1 MDHEIDSLS
10 LKIDV
15 ELNEKD
21 LIKVSKFSTAIQK
34 LQISIAKLDLDKL
47 SELEV
52 PKGLKNLQ
60 IVTQNFRAIENENKT
75 QNLFAGVDQKQITDI
90 STGIENV
97 TSGFK
102 EQEAIIEDITPELK
116 QVMNGYAKLFSQIFD
131 SRKSKEK
138 TPLDK
143 LGSTL
148 KRIKLIAFVKA
159 IRGAINFLVGGLNQ
173 GVTTLAVF
181 DKEFNASV
189 SNIKTS
195 ISQTF
200 NSLALIVRP
209 LVEAI
214 EPVIQAMSSAITN
227 IANESSKIQA
237 AIKGQATYTKINA
250 DYAED
255 YAKSMQ
261 KASAFSFDTFNTLS
275 NTSSDMYETA
285 DVNAEEIDNSQL
297 EDTKTFIEGI
307 HTLVSG
313 IGKLLGGVFEAVL
326 KIVDVLKP
334 ALGIVFDIVGQIAD
348 LVGGVIGDVVE
359 ALAPILDEIGFAL
372 EFTLKAIQLFLSPII
387 DQIKVAFKIVTDILA
402 VLSDII
408 GLRFDKVF
416 DHVKKLANDFV
427 KGFARMLDSTING
440 LIDLINHILFG
451 GINKIGELL
460 GWQKIGIF
468 FGRSNLESLVP
479 SFENGGLVG
488 ELWQMNEYGVPE
500 MLYNSNNNSNNTSV
514 INQAQLSLAFENAIY
529 NTGLLDVIQQAG
541 VVTIDGKD
549 IASSQRFVAEMNRR
563 NKTNFR

>member
-34 LQISIAKLDLDKL
+34 LQISIEKLDLDKL

-75 QNLFAGVDQKQITDI
+75 QNLFAGVDQNAISEIT
-90 STGIENV
+90 TGVEAVND
-97 TSGFK
+97 GFK
-102 EQEAIIEDITPELK
+102 EQAAIMEDITPELK
-116 QVMNGYAKLFSQIFD
+116 QVMDGYAKLFSQIFD

-143 LGSTL
+143 LKATL
-148 KRIKLIAFVKA
+148 KRIKLIAFIKA
-159 IRGAINFLVGGLNQ
+159 IRASINFLTGGLNQ
-173 GVTTLAVF
+173 GVTSLAVF
-181 DKEFNASV
+181 DKEFNATV

-214 EPVIQAMSSAITN
+214 EPVVQAMSSAITN
-227 IANESSKIQA
+227 IANESSRIQA

-255 YAKSMQ
+255 YAKSLQ
-261 KASAFSFDTFNTLS
+261 KASAFSFDTFNTLNAQDS
-275 NTSSDMYETA
+275 PYETA
-285 DVNAEEIDNSQL
+285 SVEESPIDNSEL
-297 EDTKTFIEGI
+297 EDTKLFIEGI
-307 HTLVSG
+307 KEWVSG
-313 IGKLLGGVFEAVL
+313 TSKLTGEIFGTII

-334 ALGIVFDIVGQIAD
+334 SLGIIFDVIGQISD
-348 LVGGVIGDVVE
+348 LVGGTISDIVD
-359 ALAPILDEIGFAL
+359 
-372 EFTLKAIQLFLSPII
+372 TLSPILSLI
-387 DQIKVAFKIVTDILA
+387 GSGLKVVTQSVLNPIIEQIKIAFKITGDILGI
-402 VLSDII
+402 LNDITH
-408 GLRFDKVF
+408 LRFDKLF
-416 DHVKKLANDFV
+416 DSLKKLANDFI
-427 KGFARMLDSTING
+427 KGFARMIDSVING
-440 LIDLINHILFG
+440 LIDLINNVLFG
-451 GINKIGELL
+451 VINKIGEFF